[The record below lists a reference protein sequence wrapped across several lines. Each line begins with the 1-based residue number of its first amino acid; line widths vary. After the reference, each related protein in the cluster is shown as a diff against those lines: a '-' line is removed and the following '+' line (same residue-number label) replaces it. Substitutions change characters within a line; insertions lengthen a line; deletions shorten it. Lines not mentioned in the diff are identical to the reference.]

1 MNEDRRR
8 ILAMLA
14 EGKISADEAERLLD
28 ALAAPRAPDGA
39 PAAVQ
44 RRRAKYF
51 RIEVDALEADGPT
64 KVNMRI
70 PMQLLRSGVRLSA
83 LMPAS
88 ARDQVNEAMAR
99 NGIPFDISQVKPEN
113 LEEMVE
119 MLSELSLDVD
129 HDRAKVRIF
138 CE

>member
-99 NGIPFDISQVKPEN
+99 KGIPFDISQVKPEN